1 MATTPPTP
9 ASLSATPAAPT
20 PPAVAFAR
28 RLEDARLLDPLVRA
42 VRPIADFLVADPAR
56 RDALRGK
63 AVGHAVHPPL
73 TDLPIGFWTSALA
86 LDLLGGRAA
95 RPAARRLV
103 LLGLLTAPAAA
114 ATGWAEFAETG
125 PREQRVGVVHAVSNV
140 TAVVGFAASWRARG
154 RGQQARGVAL
164 ALASSA
170 ALGLGGFLGG
180 HLSSARQVGS
190 HHPAFDA

>member
-1 MATTPPTP
+1 MATTPPTAP
-9 ASLSATPAAPT
+9 PLSATPAAPT
-20 PPAVAFAR
+20 PPAVTFAR

-42 VRPIADFLVADPAR
+42 VRPIADFIVADPAR
-56 RDALRGK
+56 RDLLQGR
-63 AVGHAVHPPL
+63 AVGHAVHPPV
-73 TDLPIGFWTSALA
+73 TDLPIGFWTSAIA

-114 ATGWAEFAETG
+114 TTGWAEFAETG
-125 PREQRVGVVHAVSNV
+125 PREQRVGAVHALSNG
-140 TAVVGFAASWRARG
+140 AAIVGFAASWRARG
-154 RGQQARGVAL
+154 RGQQTRGVAL

-170 ALGLGGFLGG
+170 AMTLGGFLGG

-190 HHPAFDA
+190 HDPAFDA